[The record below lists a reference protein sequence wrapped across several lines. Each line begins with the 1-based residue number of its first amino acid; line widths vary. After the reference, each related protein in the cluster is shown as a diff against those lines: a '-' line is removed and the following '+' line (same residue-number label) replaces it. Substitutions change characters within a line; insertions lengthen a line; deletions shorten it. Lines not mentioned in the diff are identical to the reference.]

1 MISRFDLRSQTTVW
15 PVLLLEA
22 RMWTT
27 EGFHAS
33 EVMLS
38 RERERVPGEK
48 GLAGEVKSQM

>member
-1 MISRFDLRSQTTVW
+1 MISRFDFKSQTTVW
-15 PVLLLEA
+15 PVLLDEA

-38 RERERVPGEK
+38 RERERVPGLK
-48 GLAGEVKSQM
+48 GFRGEVRSQM